1 MDREA
6 DRTKNSAFY
15 AFAQLQFELDFRS
28 LVKLL
33 AKDTRQ
39 IYQLS
44 GEISSLRIQTDCLE
58 RGRRNQIGDF

>member
-6 DRTKNSAFY
+6 DRTKNLSYY
-15 AFAQLQFELDFRS
+15 AFAQLQFERDFRS

-33 AKDTRQ
+33 ATDTRQ

-44 GEISSLRIQTDCLE
+44 GESSSLRIQTDCLE
-58 RGRRNQIGDF
+58 RGRRNQIGDS